1 MLNKKNDKT
10 KIKCPFRGLKP
21 CDGSCGLYREGI
33 RYKEGSNEAFPF
45 ADCAINIIADN
56 LEAMHNRTFM
66 MQREVGETK
75 NVMSLK
81 ILADLGLAKQEQVV
95 EKAMKIINP
104 SEVKMLE

>member
-10 KIKCPFRGLKP
+10 KIKCPFRNLKP
-21 CDGSCGLYREGI
+21 CDGECGLYREGM
-33 RYKEGSNEAFPF
+33 RYKEDGSQAIPF
-45 ADCAINIIADN
+45 ADCALNIIADN
-56 LEAMHNRTFM
+56 LEAMHNRTYM

-104 SEVKMLE
+104 PEQKLLK